1 MPVKSD
7 RNPES
12 ENRREKVST
21 HKPQPIWHKGWY
33 RFARCLP
40 SPNFG
45 KRPADTPIDMVVL
58 HSISLPPQQYG
69 TGCVQ
74 RFFCNRLD
82 HNAHPYFQTLVG
94 VQVSAHFFVE
104 RSGRLW
110 QFVSCDDRAWHAGKS
125 HWRGRDNCN
134 DFSIGIE
141 LEGCDS
147 EAFAP
152 AQYETLEALLPA
164 IAQHYPISNWA
175 GHSDIAPQRKTD
187 PGKHFEWK
195 RIRRLLHPHQ
205 AHTSLPV

>member
-1 MPVKSD
+1 MTAIGD
-7 RNPES
+7 RI
-12 ENRREKVST
+12 NRRRKVST
-21 HKPQPIWHKGWY
+21 HKLNPIWHKGWY
-33 RFARCLP
+33 RFAHHLP

-74 RFFCNRLD
+74 HFFCNQLD

-94 VQVSAHFFVE
+94 VQVSAHFFIE
-104 RSGRLW
+104 RGGGLW
-110 QFVSCDDRAWHAGKS
+110 QFVSCDDRAWHAGAS
-125 HWRGRDNCN
+125 HWKGRDNCN

-147 EAFAP
+147 QPFAF

-164 IAQHYPISNWA
+164 IVQHYPVSNWA

-187 PGKHFEWK
+187 PGKHFEWE
-195 RIRRLLHPHQ
+195 RIGRLLHPHQ
-205 AHTSLPV
+205 AHISLPV